1 MMTTH
6 RLYARTSALPA
17 IAAALAL
24 SSTPV
29 FAQENVQP
37 TQPVTVEP
45 APTPIELPAPAATEP
60 AATTD
65 SSATPDAAT
74 SAPAT
79 MAKRS
84 VQRTSAR
91 TTRVSAAKPV
101 PVVTRTT
108 ARTVT
113 QASFPVSAAAAQ
125 RAAVVAPPPSA
136 PAASTAAPAPANT
149 AIAKPVNTADETLP
163 IAAGGALA
171 LLALGGTAVAL
182 TRRRRRREEE
192 LADEEPTSIDTT
204 ETMVAPEPEP
214 EPIIHEEQPMI
225 VAPSAFAWG
234 NMPQVDE
241 ARANESS
248 SNESSRDEDDRRP
261 GESWVERAYR
271 GPSFSNPSASLRNRL
286 KRAAF
291 FDKREREAAAGLAEP
306 VDASA
311 GLPDAMV
318 EEQEREL
325 A

>member
-1 MMTTH
+1 MMTTQK
-6 RLYARTSALPA
+6 LYARTRALPA

-29 FAQENVQP
+29 LAQETVQP
-37 TQPVTVEP
+37 VQPVTIEP
-45 APTPIELPAPAATEP
+45 AAPTPDLPAPAPSEP

-65 SSATPDAAT
+65 TSTAPAADATPPT
-74 SAPAT
+74 T
-79 MAKRS
+79 AKRS
-84 VQRTSAR
+84 VQRTATR
-91 TTRVSAAKPV
+91 TTRVAAARPAPV
-101 PVVTRTT
+101 ATRTT

-113 QASFPVSAAAAQ
+113 QTKLPASTVAAQ
-125 RAAVVAPPPSA
+125 PAAVAVPPPA
-136 PAASTAAPAPANT
+136 PEPTTVAPAPAQT
-149 AIAKPVNTADETLP
+149 APVKPVNTSDETLP

-192 LADEEPTSIDTT
+192 WVDEQPASYDTAD
-204 ETMVAPEPEP
+204 TMVAPQPEP
-214 EPIIHEEQPMI
+214 VIHEEQPAI
-225 VAPSAFAWG
+225 LAPSAFAWG
-234 NMPQVDE
+234 SVPQAE
-241 ARANESS
+241 AARANESS
-248 SNESSRDEDDRRP
+248 SDDDDRRP

-271 GPSFSNPSASLRNRL
+271 GPSSNNPSASLRNRL

-291 FDKREREAAAGLAEP
+291 FDKREREAAAGLAAP
-306 VDASA
+306 VDGSA

>member
-1 MMTTH
+1 M
-6 RLYARTSALPA
+6 PA
-17 IAAALAL
+17 IAAAALAL

-29 FAQENVQP
+29 FAQETVQP
-37 TQPVTVEP
+37 AQPVAVEP
-45 APTPIELPAPAATEP
+45 APATIELPAPAPTEP

-65 SSATPDAAT
+65 ISSTPETST

-79 MAKRS
+79 TAKRS
-84 VQRTSAR
+84 VQRTAVR
-91 TTRVSAAKPV
+91 TTRVSAAKPT
-101 PVVTRTT
+101 PITARTT
-108 ARTVT
+108 ARTVAQT
-113 QASFPVSAAAAQ
+113 ALPASAAAVPPVA
-125 RAAVVAPPPSA
+125 VAPA
-136 PAASTAAPAPANT
+136 PAPAFSTATPAPANT
-149 AIAKPVNTADETLP
+149 PTVKPVDGTDETLP

-182 TRRRRRREEE
+182 TRRRRREE
-192 LADEEPTSIDTT
+192 LADEEPTSYDLTD
-204 ETMVAPEPEP
+204 TMVQPQP
-214 EPIIHEEQPMI
+214 EPIIHEEQSMI

-234 NMPQVDE
+234 SMPQANE

-248 SNESSRDEDDRRP
+248 SNESSNGEDDRRP

-271 GPSFSNPSASLRNRL
+271 GPSSGNPSASLRNRL